1 LAQNQMG
8 KIMTEKKTSFLD
20 AIKAAQATKSKVPE
34 GKAQQV
40 QQAKFKNKVTSNKP
54 TKRAVGRGG

>member
-1 LAQNQMG
+1 
-8 KIMTEKKTSFLD
+8 MTEKKINFMD

-40 QQAKFKNKVTSNKP
+40 QQIKFKNQVSSNKP
-54 TKRAVGRGG
+54 TKRTVGRGG

>member
-1 LAQNQMG
+1 MG